1 VPKRKERKTKDL
13 WQFFLHALPMLQ
25 TPPPLIYKLMAGL
38 DYGEELPWSRVV
50 GEWIT
55 KWPRLLQ
62 WRTSSMDEKNDMVP
76 NMVNFLLG
84 DFYEGQAYLITSN
97 PHTRNL
103 ASEDLQLE
111 GIFIFYFSPS
121 CPSYTGSSL
130 PLIFCTH
137 VRSGPIYWGCYLP
150 CKKDYKVMVFYM

>member
-1 VPKRKERKTKDL
+1 VPKRKKRKTKDL

-97 PHTRNL
+97 PQETWPPKTCNLRAFLFLFFLHLVRHTQGVHSLLYFAYTCVHDLFIGGVIYL
-103 ASEDLQLE
+103 ARK
-111 GIFIFYFSPS
+111 II
-121 CPSYTGSSL
+121 
-130 PLIFCTH
+130 
-137 VRSGPIYWGCYLP
+137 R
-150 CKKDYKVMVFYM
+150 